1 MIKLETG
8 CLLIAEPFMGDP
20 NFERSVILLC
30 EHNARGSFG
39 LVLNQLSEFHLGD
52 LIKNNVYP
60 DILVNFGGPV
70 QRDTLHFLHIVP
82 EKISGGVEI
91 QKGLF
96 WGGNFDKMLEKLNLG
111 LISITEIRFFIGYSG
126 WGEGQLSQEI
136 KRNSWFVSKTTTNN
150 IMKNSKEYWRETL
163 KNMGGDYKVMAN
175 YPIDPRLN

>member
-30 EHNARGSFG
+30 EHNAQGSFG
-39 LVLNQLSEFHLGD
+39 LVLNQSSEFHLAD

-60 DILVNFGGPV
+60 DILVNYGGPV

-111 LISITEIRFFIGYSG
+111 LISMGEIRFFIGYSG

-136 KRNSWFVSKTTTNN
+136 KRNSWIVSKTTTNN
-150 IMKNSKEYWRETL
+150 IMKNTKEYWRETL